1 MFYSKEMI
9 KMFGYESVDDFVMD
23 YINKYKNCCV
33 RYMPNGVYLDHDF
46 DSN

>member
-9 KMFGYESVDDFVMD
+9 KMLGYESVDDFVMD
-23 YINKYKNCCV
+23 YINKHKNCCV
-33 RYMPNGVYLDHDF
+33 RYMSNGVYLDYDF